1 MDPIHHFHA
10 HIIGALTVGGG
21 SLRSVDSVGTPP
33 TPRGESAREEGHQ
46 RIAQTMFCFIGMQ
59 FWCVFRESAADDPCA
74 FFVVPWNGMN
84 GQSDIF
90 ASHGMAVEFWEGPSN
105 EVHAEWAALHE
116 PRGAAQH
123 HPERFIACTGG
134 QNQVFGEDPFGSGQ
148 DLKST
153 GHTSHFD
160 QSVVTAWLVLLAE
173 MVQDNPRIND
183 GFLEV
188 MHLVF
193 TKAIGWVY
201 HFGAEGR
208 AGINITPH
216 QKI

>member
-1 MDPIHHFHA
+1 M
-10 HIIGALTVGGG
+10 
-21 SLRSVDSVGTPP
+21 
-33 TPRGESAREEGHQ
+33 
-46 RIAQTMFCFIGMQ
+46 
-59 FWCVFRESAADDPCA
+59 
-74 FFVVPWNGMN
+74 
-84 GQSDIF
+84 
-90 ASHGMAVEFWEGPSN
+90 
-105 EVHAEWAALHE
+105 
-116 PRGAAQH
+116 
-123 HPERFIACTGG
+123 
-134 QNQVFGEDPFGSGQ
+134 FGEDPFGSGQ

-201 HFGAEGR
+201 DFGAEGR